1 MLPET
6 PSPTRVGLSI
16 LGLVAVIASLVIG
29 FINPIGIWHW
39 ILLLVALGCLIA
51 SRRVH

>member
-1 MLPET
+1 M
-6 PSPTRVGLSI
+6 PSPTRVVLSI
-16 LGLVAVIASLVIG
+16 LGLVAVVGSLIVG
-29 FINPIGIWHW
+29 FINPMGLWHW